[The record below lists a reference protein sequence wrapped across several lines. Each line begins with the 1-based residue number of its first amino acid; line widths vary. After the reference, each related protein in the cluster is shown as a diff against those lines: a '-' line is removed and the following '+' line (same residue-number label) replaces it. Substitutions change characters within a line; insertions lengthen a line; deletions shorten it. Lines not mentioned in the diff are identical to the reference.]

1 MSEALLS
8 NIEQRDANTAGGIR
22 NLMFVFEDF
31 LALDQ
36 KSIKEVLARVDR
48 KVLTIA
54 LKGTSDSLK
63 THFTS
68 CMSERGAEMLKED
81 MEAAGPVRIKDVEAA
96 QKQVIAKVKELQA
109 EGVVSLKGGSDQYV
123 V

>member
-1 MSEALLS
+1 
-8 NIEQRDANTAGGIR
+8 
-22 NLMFVFEDF
+22 MFVFEDF

-36 KSIKEVLARVDR
+36 KSIKEVLAQVDR

-63 THFTS
+63 AHFTT

-109 EGVVSLKGGSDQYV
+109 QGVVSLKGGSDQYV

>member
-1 MSEALLS
+1 
-8 NIEQRDANTAGGIR
+8 
-22 NLMFVFEDF
+22 MFVFEDF

-36 KSIKEVLARVDR
+36 KSIKEVLAQVDR

-68 CMSERGAEMLKED
+68 CMSERGSEMLKED

-109 EGVVSLKGGSDQYV
+109 QGVVSLKGGSDQYV